1 MAEDLKIRVKVEPN
15 TTGLQGKLDEAAKN
29 YKLNVELFDKKGLE
43 SQILA
48 IRKSIK
54 DLVSQTSKDLTTMAV
69 SMNTQSK
76 TMATGIS
83 QLASSFGTV
92 EAAQSRVIKNQEKI
106 NDSLTKKK
114 SIKIYDKAEI
124 KELEFAVSKMKELR
138 KKLDDDGG
146 VSDVNNT
153 NRFKNELNKVIKSEG
168 VGNATIDTES
178 LKNAV
183 NSDLE
188 ILQKYIDDKDHLIE
202 KSKSADGKIT
212 YNLNKEISNI
222 IKEQSTGGASF
233 VSSLYNQ
240 LLQIDDAVDE
250 TDASFEQFGDGWKKI
265 VSYLKSDSDDIDESF
280 EAMASG
286 ASSYLTGILNI
297 GDNLEEVY
305 SKIQKFVD
313 IGDTNGAI
321 DYLKKYATLYREFI
335 YESGITQKDQ
345 PTNIVFNDKF
355 KKQLDKEINQ
365 AESELI
371 KAKSQI
377 DEKAKDVVTSVTKA
391 SESIGKTASESVS
404 S

>member
-250 TDASFEQFGDGWKKI
+250 TDA
-265 VSYLKSDSDDIDESF
+265 
-280 EAMASG
+280 
-286 ASSYLTGILNI
+286 
-297 GDNLEEVY
+297 
-305 SKIQKFVD
+305 
-313 IGDTNGAI
+313 
-321 DYLKKYATLYREFI
+321 
-335 YESGITQKDQ
+335 
-345 PTNIVFNDKF
+345 
-355 KKQLDKEINQ
+355 
-365 AESELI
+365 
-371 KAKSQI
+371 
-377 DEKAKDVVTSVTKA
+377 
-391 SESIGKTASESVS
+391 
-404 S
+404 